1 MREVIIFSLVVSAI
15 TIVANVSMILFYK
28 RSIVPFFIIVILG
41 TTGMS
46 FILSFIIAKLGYVH
60 LYWIIPLVLITAA
73 SFFMVIRI
81 RIKRPLDSLK
91 NDVTGKLGKGNL
103 AFNIDS
109 KILNLNNEFGDMA
122 KALDDTRLKLRSS
135 MDEIHKIASYISIAA
150 AQQNDAAIQIS
161 SGANEQAA
169 NTEEVSSTF
178 EEIAASNQ
186 QNASNSRETAEISK
200 LTADAMVK
208 MKEAAEDS
216 INSISFIVEKIK
228 VINDISYQ
236 TNLLALNASVEAAR
250 AGEHGLGFAVVANEV
265 RSLAENSKKS
275 ANEIKSLS
283 EETIKISGKAGQ
295 MVEILTEDIQK
306 MSELVESISLATIEQ
321 ARSTDQINTAIFQL
335 NDVTQQNAASSEELA
350 SSAEELARQAENL
363 NDAIAFFK
371 IK

>member
-1 MREVIIFSLVVSAI
+1 MKKD
-15 TIVANVSMILFYK
+15 IV
-28 RSIVPFFIIVILG
+28 
-41 TTGMS
+41 
-46 FILSFIIAKLGYVH
+46 
-60 LYWIIPLVLITAA
+60 
-73 SFFMVIRI
+73 
-81 RIKRPLDSLK
+81 D
-91 NDVTGKLGKGNL
+91 KLGKGNL
-103 AFNIDS
+103 VSGFNYDVL
-109 KILNLNNEFGDMA
+109 KLDNEFGDMA
-122 KALDDTRLKLRSS
+122 KALDETRMKLKSS
-135 MDEIHKIASYISIAA
+135 MEEIHKIASFISIAA

-208 MKEAAEDS
+208 MREAAEDS
-216 INSISFIVEKIK
+216 INSISNIVEKIK
-228 VINDISYQ
+228 VINDISFQ

-265 RSLAENSKKS
+265 RTLAENSKKS
-275 ANEIKSLS
+275 ANEIRTLS
-283 EETIKISGKAGQ
+283 EETIKMSGKAGQ

-306 MSELVESISLATIEQ
+306 MSELVESISLATVEQ

-350 SSAEELARQAENL
+350 SSAEELARQAESL
-363 NDAIAFFK
+363 NDAVAFFK
-371 IK
+371 VK

>member
-1 MREVIIFSLVVSAI
+1 MREVILFSVIVAAI
-15 TIVANVSMILFYK
+15 TIAANLSMFFFYK
-28 RSIVPFFIIVILG
+28 RSIIPFLIIVILG

-60 LYWIIPLVLITAA
+60 LYWVIPVVLLTAV

-81 RIKRPLDSLK
+81 QIRRPLDILK
-91 NDVTGKLGKGNL
+91 NEILGKLGKGNL
-103 AFNIDS
+103 AFSFNS
-109 KILNLNNEFGDMA
+109 KVLNLNNEFGDIA
-122 KALDDTRLKLRSS
+122 KALEETRMKIKSS
-135 MDEIHKIASYISIAA
+135 MEEIHKIASFISIAA
-150 AQQNDAAIQIS
+150 AQQNEAAIQIS

-200 LTADAMVK
+200 LTAEAMVK
-208 MKEAAEDS
+208 MREAAEGS
-216 INSISFIVEKIK
+216 VNSISNIVEKIK

-265 RSLAENSKKS
+265 RTLAESSKKS
-275 ANEIKSLS
+275 ANEIKTLS
-283 EETIKISGKAGQ
+283 EETIMISGKAGK

-306 MSELVESISLATIEQ
+306 MSELVESISLATTEQ
-321 ARSTDQINTAIFQL
+321 ARSTDQINTAVFQL

-350 SSAEELARQAENL
+350 SSAEELSRQAESL
-363 NDAIAFFK
+363 NDAIAFFRLK
-371 IK
+371 